1 MFVYLTIYDLI
12 QYTIQKNK
20 KSIHNM
26 IHDLTTILSPSLLFV
41 APIVSNKMEEQH
53 FMLGCGDR
61 SNQYESKPF
70 S

>member
-26 IHDLTTILSPSLLFV
+26 IHDLTTMHTQ
-41 APIVSNKMEEQH
+41 K
-53 FMLGCGDR
+53 
-61 SNQYESKPF
+61 ESGPMGQTKD
-70 S
+70 SSRA